1 MTEDRIHRAVS
12 DDGTELTGRV
22 YGTGPP
28 LVLVSGIGDG
38 ENAPFLVPQLSERFT
53 CYSMSLPG
61 RGRSGAGRDH
71 APDRLVE
78 DVTAFIDSVGE
89 PAGLAGHSRG
99 AALALG
105 AAAKA
110 DAVSAVAVYEPHVI
124 EFYTDEHVARAER
137 AFERMQAAADE
148 GDAAAAAKIFF
159 QDITL
164 PNQDEPAILAKVRA
178 FDSMGPNVP
187 TLINDISQWH
197 LPRPGHTLQLE
208 HATMPVLLM
217 HGTGTHAFYKD
228 VTHRLAER
236 LPNSQTHELA
246 GAGHFS
252 PMFAPEPIAE
262 RLLRFLDEE
271 LEPA

>member
-1 MTEDRIHRAVS
+1 MSEDRIHRTVS
-12 DDGTELTGRV
+12 ADGTELTGRV
-22 YGTGPP
+22 HGTGPP

-53 CYSMSLPG
+53 CYSMSLRG
-61 RGRSGAGRDH
+61 RGLSGAGPDH
-71 APDRLVE
+71 DPDRLVE

-89 PAGLAGHSRG
+89 PVGLAGHSRG

-105 AAAKA
+105 AAAQA
-110 DAVSAVAVYEPHVI
+110 DAVSVVAVFEPHVI
-124 EFYTDEHVARAER
+124 EFYTDKHVARAES
-137 AFERMQAAADE
+137 ALERMQAAAAE
-148 GDAAAAAKIFF
+148 GEVVAAAEIFF
-159 QDITL
+159 EAITL
-164 PNQDEPAILAKVRA
+164 PNPDELAILAKVRA

-187 TLINDISQWH
+187 TLINDISQWQ
-197 LPRPGHTLQLE
+197 LPRSDDMLQLE

-217 HGTGTHAFYKD
+217 HGTRTHPFYKD
-228 VTHRLAER
+228 VTRRLVER
-236 LPNSQTHELA
+236 LPNAQTHELA

-262 RLLRFLDEE
+262 RLLRFFDEE